1 MVTKPSRRSF
11 LTGRR
16 TPATPWG
23 TFCARLSRTCL
34 GRVRWDETQETMQA
48 WLEPAREG
56 DLTHAFA
63 LCREFGVQYLLADSD
78 GCPDPGRGALWVSAR
93 APWATVVAVDA
104 AQTLWRADAGCLL
117 GTLQGLGIASVD
129 LADPEQTVAQWVASR
144 GCGRWPT
151 GQCDL
156 SGIVQLQAVLAD
168 GTTEVLGPFGATA
181 QAPLQSLA
189 TQRIIPKLF
198 ELAHSAPVEQSM
210 AAAIWPLRF
219 RLDALRPKAPSEPN
233 LAWLFSGHGGALGWV
248 QTVWFAASERT
259 SVGVGDPSDAA
270 MDTSLRSADNFAD
283 PLSIPFASIDRSVK
297 QILDPSGVFGS
308 VSE

>member
-1 MVTKPSRRSF
+1 
-11 LTGRR
+11 
-16 TPATPWG
+16 
-23 TFCARLSRTCL
+23 
-34 GRVRWDETQETMQA
+34 
-48 WLEPAREG
+48 
-56 DLTHAFA
+56 
-63 LCREFGVQYLLADSD
+63 
-78 GCPDPGRGALWVSAR
+78 
-93 APWATVVAVDA
+93 
-104 AQTLWRADAGCLL
+104 
-117 GTLQGLGIASVD
+117 
-129 LADPEQTVAQWVASR
+129 
-144 GCGRWPT
+144 
-151 GQCDL
+151 
-156 SGIVQLQAVLAD
+156 
-168 GTTEVLGPFGATA
+168 LGPFGATA

-270 MDTSLRSADNFAD
+270 MDTSLRSADNLAD
-283 PLSIPFASIDRSVK
+283 ALSIPFASIDRSVK